1 MSGVLRSAL
10 NGAFSALRSIDRRV
24 RGPGLVELSVL
35 SLAVASAFM
44 VRVLPGRWGPIL
56 SELDL

>member
-1 MSGVLRSAL
+1 
-10 NGAFSALRSIDRRV
+10 V